1 MSDDKSSFSIKNF
14 YEITTIIEKDDSP
27 EGEYEAVRISQARS
41 SLFLDMPFFGYI
53 LGNLEIYPTIDPQI
67 ASYACDTRRIYF
79 NRFYTTDKK
88 KEQLKGILMHL
99 VIHLIMQH
107 GKRMEGRNTDIWGMS
122 SDISTRLIV
131 EDARE
136 KLHETQNL
144 FGRRGK
150 KPADSIW
157 DTAKTDSIPNLL
169 RYESADQV
177 YKILH
182 DYAHS
187 LEGIQKEEEEEEEDD
202 EPKGPVIKKNWRS
215 KMDPEILDEVQEYS
229 GLDDMCNFGYTMEL
243 FLDGISDEFAKL
255 EDNRFNGIIRNGLAQ
270 QRDAGKL
277 PGAIKEVI
285 DELLNP
291 KVPWYTLLSQYIQK
305 TVISDWIWTRPNK
318 RMIGMDMN
326 LPSTIKENLEVV
338 VAVDTS
344 GSISSEELRD
354 FTSEVHAII
363 SSVSEV
369 KMTLIDCDY
378 IVQQVLVIESGQTI
392 DGSPLPWEGRP
403 WKGRGGTSFVPVFNW
418 VEENGLQPDL
428 LIYFTDG
435 YGAFPNAPPNFPT
448 VWIMTTNV
456 TPPFGELIEYTK

>member
-1 MSDDKSSFSIKNF
+1 MV
-14 YEITTIIEKDDSP
+14 EKDDSP
-27 EGEYEAVRISQARS
+27 EGEYEAVRLSQARS

-53 LGNLEIYPTIDPQI
+53 LGNLEIYPTVDSQI
-67 ASYACDTRRIYF
+67 PSYACDTRRIYI
-79 NRFYTTDKK
+79 NRFYTADKK
-88 KEQLKGILMHL
+88 KEELKGLLMHL

-107 GKRMEGRNTDIWGMS
+107 GKRMKGRNTDIWGIS
-122 SDISTRLIV
+122 SDISARLIV
-131 EDARE
+131 EDARD
-136 KLHETQNL
+136 KLHETQTI
-144 FGRRGK
+144 FGRTSK
-150 KPADSIW
+150 KSLDKFW
-157 DTAKTDSIPNLL
+157 NTAKTDKIPNML
-169 RYESADQV
+169 RFESADQV
-177 YKILH
+177 YKVLH
-182 DYAHS
+182 DYATS
-187 LEGIQKEEEEEEEDD
+187 LEGIEHEEEKEDPED
-202 EPKGPVIKKNWRS
+202 SEQKLPEIKKNWKS
-215 KMDPEILDEVQEYS
+215 KMDHNILDEVQEYS
-229 GLDDMCNFGYTMEL
+229 GIEEMCNFGYTMEL
-243 FLDGISDEFAKL
+243 FFDGVSDEFAKL

-270 QRDAGKL
+270 QREAGKL
-277 PGAIKEVI
+277 PGAIKEII

-354 FTSEVHAII
+354 FTSEVHSII

-378 IVQQVLVIESGQTI
+378 VVQQHIVIESGQSI
-392 DGSPLPWEGRP
+392 DGSALPWEGRP
-403 WKGRGGTSFVPVFNW
+403 WKGRGGTSFIPVFTW

-435 YGAFPNAPPNFPT
+435 YGAFPNDDPNYPV
-448 VWIMTTNV
+448 VWVMTTNV
-456 TPPFGELIEYTK
+456 SPPFGEVIEYTK